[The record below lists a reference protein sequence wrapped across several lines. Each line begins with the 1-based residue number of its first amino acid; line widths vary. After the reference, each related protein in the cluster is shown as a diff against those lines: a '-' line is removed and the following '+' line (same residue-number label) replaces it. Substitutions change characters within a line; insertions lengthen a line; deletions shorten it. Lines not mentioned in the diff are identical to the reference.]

1 MRGEQVT
8 QDGVVSSLTPRF
20 VINDYVTAEVT
31 YSTVH
36 GHHDVLSW
44 PGATFVLKTYR
55 GPTRETPFAAVPVQ
69 RE

>member
-1 MRGEQVT
+1 MTLHG
-8 QDGVVSSLTPRF
+8 
-20 VINDYVTAEVT
+20 YVTAEVT